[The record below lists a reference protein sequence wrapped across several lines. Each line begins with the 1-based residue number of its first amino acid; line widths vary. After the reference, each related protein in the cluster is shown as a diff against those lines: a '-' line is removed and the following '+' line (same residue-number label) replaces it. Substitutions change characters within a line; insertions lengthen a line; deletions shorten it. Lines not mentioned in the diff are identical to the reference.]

1 MAVGNR
7 VAIRYKDGK
16 VVKGTTHDFV
26 PGKPVF
32 HLQPGDSD
40 QLVEVKMDDLK
51 AIFFVKDFSG
61 KPDYSENK
69 EFPDSTPASKGRK
82 IAVLFEDGELMTGYT
97 LAYDPRRPGFFVMP
111 TDEMS
116 NNDRAYVVRSAVK
129 DVGMGPQADEILKKN
144 LPA

>member
-1 MAVGNR
+1 VAVGNR

-16 VVKGTTHDFV
+16 VGKGTTHDFV
-26 PGKPVF
+26 PGKPIF
-32 HLQPGDSD
+32 HLQSSDSG
-40 QLVEVKMDDLK
+40 QLLEVKMDDLK

-61 KPDYSENK
+61 KPDYSETK
-69 EFPDSTPASKGRK
+69 EFPDRTPASKGRK
-82 IAVLFEDGELMTGYT
+82 IAVLFDDGELLTGYT
-97 LAYDPRRPGFFVMP
+97 LGYDPRRPGFFVMP

-129 DVGMGPQADEILKKN
+129 DVGMGPKADEILKNN

>member
-1 MAVGNR
+1 VAEINK
-7 VAIRYKDGK
+7 VAIRYKDGR
-16 VVKGTTHDFV
+16 VVKGTTHDFM

-32 HLQPGDSD
+32 HLESSASGR
-40 QLVEVKMDDLK
+40 VGEVKMDDLK

-61 KPDYSENK
+61 KPDYSETK
-69 EFPDSTPASKGRK
+69 VFPERTLASKGRK
-82 IAVLFEDGELMTGYT
+82 IAVLFNDGELLTGYT

-129 DVGMGPQADEILKKN
+129 DVGMGPRADEILKNN

>member
-1 MAVGNR
+1 MADVNK
-7 VAIRYKDGK
+7 VAIRYRDGR

-32 HLQPGDSD
+32 HLESNDSGS
-40 QLVEVKMDDLK
+40 VAEVKIDDLK

-61 KPDYSENK
+61 RPDYSEIK
-69 EFPDSTPASKGRK
+69 DFPQSTPASKGRK
-82 IAVLFEDGELMTGYT
+82 IAVLFEDGELLTGYT

-116 NNDRAYVVRSAVK
+116 NNDTAYVVRAAVK
-129 DVGMGPQADEILKKN
+129 DVGMGPQADEILKNN